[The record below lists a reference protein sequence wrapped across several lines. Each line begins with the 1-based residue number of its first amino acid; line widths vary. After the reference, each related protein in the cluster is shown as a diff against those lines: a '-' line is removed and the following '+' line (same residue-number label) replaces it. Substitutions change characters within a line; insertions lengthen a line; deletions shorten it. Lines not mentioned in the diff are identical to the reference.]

1 MFFLSRCFFLLLPCS
16 FFFALQ
22 LFALRFS
29 SPRFVAVSFVQCN
42 KFHLTANEGT
52 RHPPTAT
59 DGLLPPLSFSLS
71 FSCYSF
77 CVLSLLLLVVVACV
91 LSFAIYFYFPCAP
104 YYLLFLLCAVH
115 TARHPHTQT
124 HTTTAAYSYI
134 HSYIYMRPGL
144 CVCSAICVCLFARV
158 CLCFLFHFTLSAL
171 MLVLLFLLLLLLFA
185 LRLWLAQIN

>member
-22 LFALRFS
+22 LFGLRFS
-29 SPRFVAVSFVQCN
+29 FPRFVVVSFVQCN

-71 FSCYSF
+71 LSCYSF

-115 TARHPHTQT
+115 TARHPHTHR
-124 HTTTAAYSYI
+124 HTQLQLHIRVFTVTFTCVLACVFVQQFVFVYLLAFVFASSFI
-134 HSYIYMRPGL
+134 SL
-144 CVCSAICVCLFARV
+144 CLP
-158 CLCFLFHFTLSAL
+158 
-171 MLVLLFLLLLLLFA
+171 
-185 LRLWLAQIN
+185 